1 MAPVLLQ
8 CAVGYSLVAA
18 WGSTLVVMRFTF
30 YLWWV
35 SSSLVVICRLFSS
48 CGRGAP
54 LQLQQNSLLNC
65 DGDDSSL
72 LVMRRDI
79 FLVVMC
85 RSLHSAC
92 GSGSPF

>member
-35 SSSLVVICRLFSS
+35 SSSLVVVCRLFSS

-54 LQLQQNSLLNC
+54 L
-65 DGDDSSL
+65 
-72 LVMRRDI
+72 
-79 FLVVMC
+79 
-85 RSLHSAC
+85 
-92 GSGSPF
+92 